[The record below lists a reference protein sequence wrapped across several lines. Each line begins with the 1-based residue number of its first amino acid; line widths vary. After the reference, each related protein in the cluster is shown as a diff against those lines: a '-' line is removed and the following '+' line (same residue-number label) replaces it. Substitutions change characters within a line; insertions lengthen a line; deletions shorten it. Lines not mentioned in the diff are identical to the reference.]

1 LQRLEFISLKDAFFS
16 SGFTI
21 VDDIAAIACMK
32 PYKQKAKTS
41 LLDGAVNLTSDLSTE
56 TMSTA
61 VAVTDSGEAKRED
74 NEIDLSW

>member
-1 LQRLEFISLKDAFFS
+1 LISLKEAFFF

-32 PYKQKAKTS
+32 PYTQKAKKS